1 MVDASVSSA
10 FEHSMSEPNKIL
22 QLQNGESR
30 VTLCP
35 EIGAAIA
42 RFTWKGHDILRP
54 ASDKAIAEKLI
65 RQMGSY
71 PLVPYSN
78 RIGQAK
84 LIVADQSFSLRPNF
98 PPEPHA
104 IHGFGW
110 QRAWQVVRRNADSA
124 ELHLKHEPDADWPFA
139 CEVTQQV
146 RLAANALHLSL
157 SVKNTDKRTMPAGLG
172 FHPFFPL
179 TPDTHLQTDWRGRW
193 QMDGDSLPTTLEPVP
208 MEADFSQLR
217 PVSNW
222 KVDHCFT
229 GWSRRAV
236 LDMPTHRMQ
245 LDASEACRQIVVFA
259 PNDGRNFIA
268 LEPVT
273 NINNAFSLA
282 SKGVPDT
289 GMRMLA
295 ANETFEISMSI
306 TLSGRAAL
314 PATNA

>member
-1 MVDASVSSA
+1 MSTA
-10 FEHSMSEPNKIL
+10 FEDFMTAPVKIV
-22 QLQNGESR
+22 QLQNGASR

-54 ASDKAIAEKLI
+54 APDHAIAEKLV
-65 RQMGSY
+65 RRMGVY

-84 LIVADQSFSLRPNF
+84 LIVGDRTFSLRPIF
-98 PPEPHA
+98 LQEPHA

-110 QRAWQVVRRNADSA
+110 QRRWEIVAQNADSA
-124 ELHLKHEPDADWPFA
+124 ELHLQHEPDIDWPFA
-139 CEVTQQV
+139 CAATQV
-146 RLAANALHLSL
+146 ARLSANALQLSL
-157 SVKNTDKRTMPAGLG
+157 TVKNNDRRAMPAGLG
-172 FHPFFPL
+172 FHPYFPL
-179 TPDTHLQTDWRGRW
+179 ASGTHLQTEWRGMW
-193 QMDGDSLPTTLEPVP
+193 QMGNDSLPTVLGPVP
-208 MEADFSQLR
+208 TEADFSQLR
-217 PVSNW
+217 PATNW
-222 KVDHCFT
+222 QVDHCFT

-236 LDMPTHRMQ
+236 LDYPTHRMR

-273 NINNAFSLA
+273 NINNAFALA
-282 SKGVPDT
+282 AKGVTDT

-295 ANETFEISMSI
+295 ANETLEISMSI
-306 TLSGRAAL
+306 TLSGRAA
-314 PATNA
+314 PRVANA

>member
-1 MVDASVSSA
+1 MT
-10 FEHSMSEPNKIL
+10 EPIKIV

-54 ASDKAIAEKLI
+54 APDKAIAEKLV
-65 RQMGSY
+65 RQMGVY

-84 LIVADQSFSLRPNF
+84 LIVGDQTFTLRPNF
-98 PPEPHA
+98 LQEPHA
-104 IHGFGW
+104 IHGVGW
-110 QRAWQVVRRNADSA
+110 QRVWQVVKRNAESA
-124 ELHLKHEPDADWPFA
+124 ELHLKHEPDIDWPFA
-139 CEVTQQV
+139 CEATQV
-146 RLAANALHLSL
+146 ARLSANALHLSL
-157 SVKNTDKRTMPAGLG
+157 SVKNKDKQAMPVGLG

-179 TPDTHLQTDWRGRW
+179 TADTHLQTDWRGMW
-193 QMDGDSLPTTLEPVP
+193 QMGSDSLPTVLESVP
-208 MEADFSQLR
+208 READFSQLR

-236 LDMPTHRMQ
+236 LDYPMYRMQ
-245 LDASEACRQIVVFA
+245 LDASDACRQIVVFA
-259 PNDGRNFIA
+259 PNDGRNFVA

-273 NINNAFSLA
+273 NINNAFALA
-282 SKGVPDT
+282 AKGVPDT

-295 ANETFEISMSI
+295 ANESFEISMSI
-306 TLSGRAAL
+306 TLSGRAAP
-314 PATNA
+314 PAANA

>member
-1 MVDASVSSA
+1 MTSA
-10 FEHSMSEPNKIL
+10 IDIVA
-22 QLQNGESR
+22 LQNGDSR

-35 EIGAAIA
+35 GIGAAIA
-42 RFTWKGHDILRP
+42 RYTWKGHDILRR
-54 ASDKAIAEKLI
+54 ASDAAIAEKSV

-84 LIVADQSFSLRPNF
+84 LIVGDQVFSLRPNF
-98 PPEPHA
+98 LQEPHA

-110 QRAWQVVRRNADSA
+110 QRAWKVTRQNADSA
-124 ELHLKHEPDADWPFA
+124 ELHLKHAPDIDWPFA
-139 CEVTQQV
+139 CKATQHL
-146 RLAANALHLSL
+146 RLTANALHLSL
-157 SVKNTDKRTMPAGLG
+157 AIKNTDKRAMPAGLG

-179 TPDTHLQTDWRGRW
+179 TPDTHLQTEWRGMW
-193 QMDGDSLPTTLEPVP
+193 QMGSDALPTLLGPVP
-208 MEADFSQLR
+208 MQADFSQLR
-217 PVSNW
+217 PVTNW

-236 LDMPTHRMQ
+236 LDYPTHRMQ

-273 NINNAFSLA
+273 NINNAFALA
-282 SKGVPDT
+282 AIGVADT
-289 GMRMLA
+289 GMRMLV
-295 ANETFEISMSI
+295 ANESFEISMSI
-306 TLSGRAAL
+306 TLSGRAAS
-314 PATNA
+314 PAANA

>member
-1 MVDASVSSA
+1 MT
-10 FEHSMSEPNKIL
+10 EPDMIV
-22 QLQNGESR
+22 QLQNGFSR
-30 VTLCP
+30 MTLCP

-42 RFTWKGHDILRP
+42 RYTWKGHDILRRAP
-54 ASDKAIAEKLI
+54 DIATAEKLV
-65 RQMGSY
+65 RQMGVY

-84 LIVADQSFSLRPNF
+84 LIVGDQTFPLRPNF

-110 QRAWQVVRRNADSA
+110 QRAWRVVKRNADSA
-124 ELHLKHEPDADWPFA
+124 ELHLDHDPDIDWPFA
-139 CEVTQQV
+139 CEATQHL
-146 RLAANALHLSL
+146 RLTANALHLKL
-157 SVKNTDKRTMPAGLG
+157 AVKNTDKRAMPAGLG

-179 TPDTHLQTDWRGRW
+179 TADTHLQTDWRGMW
-193 QMDGDSLPTTLEPVP
+193 QMGSDSLPTALGPVP

-217 PVSNW
+217 PVANW

-236 LDMPTHRMQ
+236 LDYPTHRMQ

-273 NINNAFSLA
+273 NLNNAFALA
-282 SKGVPDT
+282 AKGVPDT
-289 GMRMLA
+289 GIRMLA

-306 TLSGRAAL
+306 TLSGRAAP
-314 PATNA
+314 PAANA